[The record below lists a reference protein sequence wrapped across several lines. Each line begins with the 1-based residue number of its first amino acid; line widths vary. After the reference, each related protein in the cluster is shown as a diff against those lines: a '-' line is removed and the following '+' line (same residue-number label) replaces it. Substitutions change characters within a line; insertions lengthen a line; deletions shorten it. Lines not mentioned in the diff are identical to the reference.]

1 MRPSL
6 ALDYRPA
13 LFSRSG
19 IARVTR
25 ELARALAPLLAET
38 GSPLQL
44 YAHALRRPLDSA
56 GHPCSAR
63 LGQAGHPCSAQLR
76 RLRLPGRLLQALAP
90 LGLDAWRL
98 SGKPQAFLWTDYV
111 YPAISPGRPCKR
123 WLLVHDLAFVED
135 PRFHGAKASEVLRRR
150 FEKALAQADL
160 LLYPSEAT
168 RDALLQHYPGAMRDT
183 HSQLLPFGL
192 DHVPQPGAAEIQA
205 AKAKAARLLGSEEPY
220 LVILG
225 TLEPRKNHDSLLRAL
240 GLLAAEG
247 RPIPLLVIGAPG
259 WLSEELQARLRSHGP
274 RLRNSRKNQG
284 LSEELQGG
292 SRGKVLERESPRQ
305 NRGLSGEPQGRP
317 RNRPRDIPGGA
328 PGTKGGAPFPLAWTG
343 PLPDAEVFPLLAG
356 AAGLVYPSS
365 LEGFGF
371 PPLEALL
378 LGTPVL
384 AGDCP
389 ALRETLAGQRGALFA
404 DGRDP
409 VALAAQIPQ
418 LMTLGT
424 GPCEQLR
431 SRRWKAA
438 AETLLPLLPKT
449 DE

>member
-44 YAHALRRPLDSA
+44 YAHALRRPLDRAGHPFSARLAQA

-63 LGQAGHPCSAQLR
+63 LR

-98 SGKPQAFLWTDYV
+98 SGKPRAFLWTDYV
-111 YPAISPGRPCKR
+111 YPAISPRRPCKR

-135 PRFHGAKASEVLRRR
+135 PRFHGPRASEVLRRR

-168 RDALLQHYPGAMRDT
+168 RDALLQRYPGAMRDT

-192 DHVPQPGAAEIQA
+192 DHVPQPGAAVIQA

-240 GLLAAEG
+240 SLLAAEG
-247 RPIPLLVIGAPG
+247 KPIPLLVIGAPG
-259 WLSEELQARLRSHGP
+259 WLSEELLARLEN
-274 RLRNSRKNQG
+274 LSRDFPAN
-284 LSEELQGG
+284 
-292 SRGKVLERESPRQ
+292 
-305 NRGLSGEPQGRP
+305 
-317 RNRPRDIPGGA
+317 A
-328 PGTKGGAPFPLAWTG
+328 PGANGAAPFPLAWTG

-389 ALRETLAGQRGALFA
+389 ALRETLAGQPGALFA

-409 VALAAQIPQ
+409 AALAARIPG
-418 LMTLGT
+418 LMTLST

-449 DE
+449 SEKQ